1 MGSYDTEGY
10 GGRMAPRHEVDPAKS
25 PYRQQARPKR
35 LIDYPRWGRRGW
47 KRWIPSWW
55 QVTTLFL
62 LGVGGLAV
70 AAMVVYASVPVP
82 NPDDASKDQTTSVYY
97 DDGKTLIGTFSTV
110 NRTNVELTAIPKT
123 VRDCVLSAED
133 RTFYTN
139 KGVSVTG
146 LLRAAWS
153 NSSGG
158 SLQGGSTITQQYV
171 KIVLLKD
178 SSRTASRKV
187 KEFVIALK
195 IARDQPKDEIL
206 QHYLNAIFFGR
217 NAYGIDAAAHAYFDT
232 TAAKL
237 TPSQG
242 AFLAG
247 IINGPNLYEPT
258 DPTALARAKT
268 RWTYVADGLVT
279 MGSITPEQRAQMAFP
294 TAFAPK
300 RKASTATGVDP
311 QNVYLMNM
319 VKAELTG
326 NHTYTER
333 QIDTGGLKIT
343 TTFNQKAIGQA
354 IAAVHT
360 KLGDRTKWPDGTQVA
375 LATIDPATGAVR
387 AIYGGDGNRDSNGA
401 SQDIVQA
408 GSTFKPFTLIAAL
421 EGARAGAGGDPTA
434 QPSTEPNSGGTFSR
448 GTPLSLRSRFDS
460 MSPMKVQGTTF
471 KNFGGEEFGMTDLV
485 FATQHSLNTV
495 YAQLNAQVGPEHTVD
510 VATRA
515 GVPAKTKDLIPNLA
529 NVLGTAAPHP
539 IDMASA
545 YATIAAQGVHHKWYV
560 VAEVLEPNGAKYT
573 AAPKGESRFSPEVM
587 ADATFAMQSVVRGGT
602 GAYAAGL
609 GRPAAGKTGTSD
621 SSKSAWF
628 VGFTPQAS
636 TAVAM
641 YRIGV
646 GGAQEELKGF
656 QGFSDKNMTGGALP
670 VRVWTEFMSQYLK
683 GQPVKQFPPPVYGG
697 QEQNGVPTTSTAT
710 TTETSTVTDTPTTLP
725 TPTETVTPTVT
736 PTIPTHIPTP
746 SLPTVTPPITVPVGP
761 GNGGKLVPPPGPPA
775 PPIPPPPA

>member
-1 MGSYDTEGY
+1 
-10 GGRMAPRHEVDPAKS
+10 MAPRREVDSAKS

-35 LIDYPRWGRRGW
+35 LVDYPRWGRRGW
-47 KRWIPSWW
+47 MRWIPSWW

-62 LGVGGLAV
+62 LMVGGLAV
-70 AAMVVYASVPVP
+70 TAMVVYASVPVP
-82 NPDDASKDQTTSVYY
+82 NPDDASKDQITSVYY
-97 DDGKTLIGTFSTV
+97 DDGKTPIGTFSTV
-110 NRTNVELTAIPKT
+110 NRTNVELNAIPKT

-158 SLQGGSTITQQYV
+158 SMQGGSTITQQYV

-217 NAYGIDAAAHAYFDT
+217 NAYGIDAASRAYFNT

-258 DPTALARAKT
+258 DPAGLARAKN

-279 MGSITPEQRAQMAFP
+279 MGAVTPEQRAQMAFP
-294 TAFAPK
+294 TEFAPK
-300 RKASTATGVDP
+300 RRASTATGVDP

-319 VKAELTG
+319 VKVELTSSG
-326 NHTYTER
+326 KYTER
-333 QIDTGGLKIT
+333 QLDTGGLKIT

-360 KLGDRTKWPDGTQVA
+360 KLGDRGKWPDGTQASLV
-375 LATIDPATGAVR
+375 TVDPATGAVR
-387 AIYGGDGNRDSNGA
+387 AIYAGDGVRESNGV

-421 EGARAGAGGDPTA
+421 EGARAGAGGDLTS
-434 QPSTEPNSGGTFSR
+434 QPATERNSDGTLPR
-448 GTPLSLRSRFDS
+448 GTPLSLRSRFDGH
-460 MSPMKVQGTTF
+460 SPMKIQGNPF
-471 KNFGGEEFGMTDLV
+471 RNFSGEQFGMIDLV
-485 FATQHSLNTV
+485 TATQHSVNTV
-495 YAQLNAQVGPEHTVD
+495 YAQLNAQVGPDRTVD

-515 GVPAKTKDLIPNLA
+515 GVPKKTKDLIGNLA
-529 NVLGTAAPHP
+529 NVLGTASPHP

-545 YATIAAQGVHHKWYV
+545 YATIAAQGVYHKPYV
-560 VAEVLEPNGAKYT
+560 VAEVLEPNGAKHT
-573 AAPKGESRFSPEVM
+573 ASPGGESQFSPEVM

-609 GRPAAGKTGTSD
+609 GRPAAGKTGTSEY
-621 SSKSAWF
+621 SKSAWF

-641 YRIGV
+641 YRIGA
-646 GGAQEELKGF
+646 GGSQEELKGF
-656 QGFSDKNMTGGALP
+656 LGFSDKNMTGGGLP

-683 GQPVKQFPPPVYGG
+683 GKPVKQFPSPAYGG
-697 QEQNGVPTTSTAT
+697 QEQNGATPTGTAT
-710 TTETSTVTDTPTTLP
+710 ATDTGTVTNPPATLP
-725 TPTETVTPTVT
+725 IPTETAMPTDT
-736 PTIPTHIPTP
+736 PTIPTHIPTH
-746 SLPTVTPPITVPVGP
+746 LPTPTVPTMSPPITAPVGP
-761 GNGGKLVPPPGPPA
+761 GNGGKPGQPPAGPPVA
-775 PPIPPPPA
+775 SPPPA